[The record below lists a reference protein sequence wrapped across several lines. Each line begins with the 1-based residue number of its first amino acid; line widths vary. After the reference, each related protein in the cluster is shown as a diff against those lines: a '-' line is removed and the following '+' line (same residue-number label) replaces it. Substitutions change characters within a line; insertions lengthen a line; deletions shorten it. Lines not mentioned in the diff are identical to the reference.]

1 MNLRDLRYLVA
12 LADAKHFGK
21 AAAACH
27 VSQPTLS
34 AQIKKLEG
42 YLGVALIERQPRR
55 VVLTEIGHELVER
68 ARRVLREAD
77 EIIHLA
83 RDFRDPLSGNLAVAL
98 IPTAGPY
105 LLPLIAK
112 KLRKQL
118 PTLHLMLHEYQTA
131 ILIDKLRKGEIDVG
145 ILALPITAD
154 GIDSR
159 ELYREDFVV
168 ALPPQH
174 KLAKKIGIKLSDLAG
189 EQLLLLED
197 GHCLRDQAL
206 EVCHRI
212 DVSENQ
218 DYRATSLETL
228 RQMVAAGWGVTL
240 LPKLAT
246 SGPFA
251 SGQAVIIKALP
262 QPAPHRV
269 IGAVWRKSSARLQA
283 IAAVCDVISEAMTP

>member
-1 MNLRDLRYLVA
+1 MNLRDLKYLVA

-42 YLGVALIERQPRR
+42 YLGVKLIERRPRD
-55 VVLTEIGHELVER
+55 VVLTEVGQELVER
-68 ARRVLREAD
+68 ARRVLRDSD

-83 RDFRDPLSGNLAVAL
+83 RDFRDPLAGNLAIAF
-98 IPTAGPY
+98 IPTIGPY

-118 PTLHLMLHEYQTA
+118 PKLRLMLYEYQTA
-131 ILIDKLRKGEIDVG
+131 ALLERLRKGEIDMGVC
-145 ILALPITAD
+145 ALPIAGD
-154 GIDSR
+154 GIESR
-159 ELYREDFVV
+159 ELFREDFVA

-174 KLAKKIGIKLSDLAG
+174 ELTRKASLKVGDLSG
-189 EQLLLLED
+189 ESLLLLED

-206 EVCHRI
+206 DVCKRVDI
-212 DVSENQ
+212 SENQ

-251 SGQAVIIKALP
+251 AGQGITVKPFASP
-262 QPAPHRV
+262 TPHRIV
-269 IGAVWRKSSARLQA
+269 GAVWRKSSTRVQG
-283 IAAVCDVISEAMTP
+283 IQAVCGVIANAGGI

>member
-42 YLGVALIERQPRR
+42 YLGVELIERQPRG
-55 VVLTEIGHELVER
+55 VVLTEIGQELVER
-68 ARRVLREAD
+68 ARRVLRESD
-77 EIIHLA
+77 EIVHLA
-83 RDFRDPLSGNLAVAL
+83 RDFRDPLAGNLAIAL
-98 IPTAGPY
+98 IPTIGPY
-105 LLPLIAK
+105 LLPLVAK

-118 PTLHLMLHEYQTA
+118 PKLRLMLYEYQTA
-131 ILIDKLRKGEIDVG
+131 TMIEKLRNGDIDMGV
-145 ILALPITAD
+145 LALPISVD

-174 KLAKKIGIKLSDLAG
+174 ELTHKATVKLGDLAG
-189 EQLLLLED
+189 EELLLLED

-206 EVCHRI
+206 EVCSRI

-251 SGQAVIIKALP
+251 AGHGVTIKQLP
-262 QPAPHRV
+262 KPTPHRIV
-269 IGAVWRKSSARLQA
+269 GAIWRKSSTRLQA
-283 IAAVCDVISEAMTP
+283 IRAVCGVIAETAG